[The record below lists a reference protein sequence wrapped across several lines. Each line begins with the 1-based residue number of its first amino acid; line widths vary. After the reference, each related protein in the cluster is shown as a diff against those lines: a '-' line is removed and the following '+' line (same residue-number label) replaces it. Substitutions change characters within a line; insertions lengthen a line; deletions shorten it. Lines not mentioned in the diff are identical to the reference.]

1 MCPEKVIID
10 RKEFSRIDLFSKMEC
25 VIFMN
30 VTIFGENYRV
40 L

>member
-10 RKEFSRIDLFSKMEC
+10 WKEFSRMEC